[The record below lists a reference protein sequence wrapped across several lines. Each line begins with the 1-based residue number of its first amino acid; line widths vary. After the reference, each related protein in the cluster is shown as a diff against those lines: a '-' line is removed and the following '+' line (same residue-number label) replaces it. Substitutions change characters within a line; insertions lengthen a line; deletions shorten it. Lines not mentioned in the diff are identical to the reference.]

1 MLKNIFWSMHDA
13 WLVFNIKEGTIEYQ
27 YIIDLAVMKDC
38 IPLTKEM
45 LSTNP
50 PMKLR
55 DDLPIIACNS

>member
-1 MLKNIFWSMHDA
+1 MHDA

-50 PMKLR
+50 PMK
-55 DDLPIIACNS
+55 